1 METRVT
7 SHASESFWRRPL
19 SKGVAR
25 IMVAVCLGS
34 AILFEGWLGRKR
46 LFVTHDRPYI
56 AAFALFVASEVILLQ
71 SVKFVAEK
79 ARNVSTGES
88 SWRFQ
93 VYYGVLSGFA
103 LVLFWIFSDYTLSSL
118 SADSVV
124 GSVLGGAI
132 IGVMNS
138 ASMTKPTAAQNT

>member
-7 SHASESFWRRPL
+7 AHASHSFWRRPL
-19 SKGVAR
+19 SEGVAR
-25 IMVAVCLGS
+25 VVVVVCLGS

-56 AAFALFVASEVILLQ
+56 AAFVIFVASEVILLR
-71 SVKFVAEK
+71 SVKFVAKK
-79 ARNVSTGES
+79 ARNIRSGDG

-93 VYYGVLSGFA
+93 VYYGVLSAFP
-103 LVLFWIFSDYTLSSL
+103 LVLFWIFNDYTSSSL
-118 SADSVV
+118 SVPSVI

-138 ASMTKPTAAQNT
+138 ASMAKPTAAQNT